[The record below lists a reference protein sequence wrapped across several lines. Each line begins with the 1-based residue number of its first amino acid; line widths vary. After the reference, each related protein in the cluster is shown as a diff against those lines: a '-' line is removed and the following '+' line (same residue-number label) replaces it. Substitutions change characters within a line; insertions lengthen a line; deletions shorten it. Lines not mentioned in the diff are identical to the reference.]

1 MFEQFGMHDEACIEI
16 VASAIADQRIGCV
29 VQTVCSL
36 NVPEDV
42 LYDECLARMIDLD
55 GEVIAAG
62 VFVSHL
68 EACRAAP
75 MLDRHML
82 KLVLDR
88 LEADPMAVL
97 GCNISADNFADATA
111 WGGVLHQIQ
120 CRPYLA
126 PRLILEVTESSAIAD
141 LSFSARKIADVQN
154 LGCRVALD
162 DFGVGFASPRLV
174 QLIDFDIVKID
185 KAFIHDI
192 RPSSE
197 GSSSLR
203 HIVAF
208 ASCFAPAVVVEGV
221 ESAVHVDSA
230 RAAGATHIQGHFF
243 ATPLA
248 RIVAAPRNAEVS

>member
-1 MFEQFGMHDEACIEI
+1 MFEQLAMHDQACTDI
-16 VASAIADQRIGCV
+16 VVSAIADQRMGCV
-29 VQTVCSL
+29 VQTVWSL

-42 LYDECLARMIDLD
+42 LYGECLARMIDLN

-62 VFVSHL
+62 AFVPRL
-68 EACRAAP
+68 EARGAAP
-75 MLDRHML
+75 VLDRHML

-88 LEADPMAVL
+88 LETDPTTVL

-111 WGGVLHQIQ
+111 WSGMLDQIQ
-120 CRPYLA
+120 CRAYLA
-126 PRLILEVTESSAIAD
+126 PRLILELTESSAIAD
-141 LSFSARKIADVQN
+141 LSFGARKIADVQN

-197 GSSSLR
+197 GSNSLR

-208 ASCFAPAVVVEGV
+208 ASCFAPTVVVEGV
-221 ESAVHVDSA
+221 ESAAQVDVA
-230 RAAGATHIQGHFF
+230 RAAGATHVQGHLF
-243 ATPLA
+243 AMPHA
-248 RIVAAPRNAEVS
+248 RIFAPPLNAEVS

>member
-1 MFEQFGMHDEACIEI
+1 MHDEACIEV

-29 VQTVCSL
+29 VQTVWSL
-36 NVPEDV
+36 NVPEDL
-42 LYDECLARMIDLD
+42 LYGECLARMIDLD

-62 VFVSHL
+62 AFVSRL
-68 EACRAAP
+68 EARGGAP
-75 MLDRHML
+75 LLDRHML

-88 LEADPMAVL
+88 LDADPMTVL
-97 GCNISADNFADATA
+97 GCNISADNFADANV
-111 WGGVLHQIQ
+111 WGGVLDQIK

-126 PRLILEVTESSAIAD
+126 PRLILELTESSAIAD
-141 LSFSARKIADVQN
+141 LSFSARKIADIQS

-197 GSSSLR
+197 GSNSLR

-208 ASCFAPAVVVEGV
+208 ASCFAPTVVVEGV
-221 ESAVHVDSA
+221 ESAAHVDAA
-230 RAAGATHIQGHFF
+230 RAAGATHVQGHLF
-243 ATPLA
+243 AMPHA
-248 RIVAAPRNAEVS
+248 GIFAAPLYAEVS

>member
-1 MFEQFGMHDEACIEI
+1 MFEQFVMPDEACVEI

-29 VQTVCSL
+29 VQTVWSL
-36 NVPEDV
+36 NPSEDV
-42 LYDECLARMIDLD
+42 LYGECLARMIDPD

-62 VFVSHL
+62 AFVSRL
-68 EACRAAP
+68 EAGGGAP

-97 GCNISADNFADATA
+97 GCNMSADNFTDATV
-111 WGGVLHQIQ
+111 WCGILDQIQ

-126 PRLILEVTESSAIAD
+126 PRLILEVTESSAITD
-141 LSFSARKIADVQN
+141 LSFSARKIADVQK

-162 DFGVGFASPRLV
+162 DFGAGFASPRLV

-185 KAFIHDI
+185 KAFVHDI

-197 GSSSLR
+197 GSNSLR

-208 ASCFAPAVVVEGV
+208 ASCFAPAVVVEGI
-221 ESAVHVDSA
+221 ESTAQVDVA
-230 RAAGATHIQGHFF
+230 RAAGATHVQGHLF
-243 ATPLA
+243 AMTPA